1 MVLTD
6 PDSTYEASVV
16 VADTKCLTFH
26 DYLHILVKKI
36 IFLSCTIS
44 YIQYEVSAFRPLS
57 K

>member
-26 DYLHILVKKI
+26 DYLHILVKKLY
-36 IFLSCTIS
+36 F
-44 YIQYEVSAFRPLS
+44 
-57 K
+57 